1 MRPLDPRLLRYAS
14 SARRFL
20 VIGGLL
26 GLVTTAAIVVAAWCI
41 AHGVVEAIAGRP
53 MSELAPIA
61 WILLAA
67 VVVRALAAWGM
78 DAAAARA
85 GALSKSELRAGLLDA
100 IAALGP
106 GWVAGRRSAELTT
119 VAGRGL
125 DGLDAYFGRYLPQLL
140 LAGLATPVLIAVI
153 GLTDIPSLITVLCTL
168 PLIPIFMILI
178 GLATERVQR
187 RQWGEL
193 TRLAVGFLDVVEGLS
208 TLKIFGRAG
217 RQSGRIRAITESYRA
232 STMSVLRLSFASGFT
247 LELLASLAVAII
259 AVTIG
264 IRLVNREMPLEP
276 GLFVLLLAPE
286 AYLPLR
292 MVGAQFHAAGDGLAA
307 FEQAAD
313 ILDEAGAAKAS
324 GALPVA
330 SADDAASAA
339 PGEADRRL
347 AGSGL
352 EVRGLAVERDG
363 RPVLEGRSLAA
374 PRGAMTAIEGESGA
388 GKSTL
393 LAAIRGVVPAAA
405 GELLLDGRPLG
416 ANRARRIA
424 WVGQQPALLEGT
436 IRENLALGDSRGATD
451 AELLDALR
459 LVALDGELAREQ
471 ARSGEGTAAADPLD
485 LRIDARGG
493 GLSGGQSQRLALARA
508 IVRARAVDAAIV
520 LADEPSSALD
530 AESERAVVAALRA
543 LAEEGRAVVVVS
555 HREAVLRAA
564 DRRVRLEALASAG
577 PAARDA
583 RDAAAEGRAA

>member
-1 MRPLDPRLLRYAS
+1 
-14 SARRFL
+14 
-20 VIGGLL
+20 
-26 GLVTTAAIVVAAWCI
+26 
-41 AHGVVEAIAGRP
+41 

-61 WILLAA
+61 WLLLAA

-85 GALSKSELRAGLLDA
+85 GALSKSELRAALLDA
-100 IAALGP
+100 IATLGP

-140 LAGLATPVLIAVI
+140 LAGLATPVLIAAI
-153 GLTDIPSLITVLCTL
+153 GLTDVPSLITILCTL
-168 PLIPIFMILI
+168 PLIPVFMILI
-178 GLATERVQR
+178 GMATERVQK
-187 RQWGEL
+187 RQWSQL

-292 MVGAQFHAAGDGLAA
+292 MVGAQFHAAADGLAA

-313 ILDEAGAAKAS
+313 ILDEARTAMAGGVLPLAEAA
-324 GALPVA
+324 
-330 SADDAASAA
+330 DAVSDA

-352 EVRGLAVERDG
+352 EIRGLSVERDG
-363 RPVLEGRSLAA
+363 RLVLEGRSLAA
-374 PRGAMTAIEGESGA
+374 PRGAITAIEGESGA

-416 ANRARRIA
+416 ADRARRIA
-424 WVGQQPALLEGT
+424 WAGQQPALLEGT
-436 IRENLALGDSRGATD
+436 IRDNLALGDSRGATD

-471 ARSGEGTAAADPLD
+471 ARTGRGAADDAATASAVAPPDPLA

-543 LAEEGRAVVVVS
+543 LADEGRAVVVVS
-555 HREAVLRAA
+555 HREAMLSAA
-564 DRRVRLEALASAG
+564 DRRVRLEALAPAG

-583 RDAAAEGRAA
+583 RDAAAGGGAA